1 MSGYDDETALVGVGD
16 ATSPTEKTAPAR
28 PGRPPMPSMPS
39 KPKGLL
45 VSPKKGIQKL
55 LKSPKYGKKD
65 KKGVNNSDDK
75 TKFISKE
82 DEKEVDKSSEKWL
95 EFEQMQ
101 QRIQATMSRTK
112 DNLHKLGSS
121 IDKTITSIASNSPW
135 GIMRQNGDSVEDKEE
150 FSESGGSMSGSESG
164 RSDPRAGWVG
174 FEDNFTVTPNIELGA
189 KLSTLEATPIP
200 SPRHCPV
207 PPHTSRN
214 TSRRS
219 STGAEELADFL
230 GIATPI
236 PSGEGGDNLPPPP
249 TSASYD
255 MLEGGGGSVSE
266 SEDIIG
272 VYSRN
277 PTGTMSGRS
286 STMSTP
292 TPYDQDMQILESGPA
307 TPTEETGP
315 SESAIGLVDEILGIS
330 GDEAKRLNTQKEMMG
345 VLEKIQQ
352 LAKPKDDDDF
362 LGLGKGTKETSAEDD
377 DPFGLSAKP
386 AETSFTPV
394 GDLFGTP
401 TEESK
406 SVPGTHPG
414 SDIKLEPPP
423 TRESAASPL
432 SDDFD
437 PRSDF
442 NVAVKPVADEA
453 GDVWGDRKPIN
464 TNPFASS
471 TVVARPV
478 AQKISSTN
486 PFASAVAAPTPSPK
500 NPFTA
505 DVGSTGAAEGNLL
518 FGDAS
523 AVAAMDILNVG
534 VKADEAASPGET
546 ATESA
551 TEPSAAGGASF
562 NPFATI
568 TDVDAHAHVETNV
581 PAGGTSDDFDPFQ
594 TITGDDAFVDF
605 PGQERKD
612 SSTSGSKMNPFN
624 AESEQVGTSF
634 ADFDTAKAESKPT
647 AAPSQTSQGSAQ
659 GPTSPVAVSSE
670 SSIDMDVEL
679 EPLAPFYPAWEGDGW
694 SLFLRQ
700 PTKKK
705 LASQRYWKP
714 VYVRI
719 MPNNQGVPSVKI
731 FQNKDSKDVIQSL
744 DMQSCYTLCNMGL
757 QQYDQYGK
765 CHTIKIQYV
774 FYRERVGVKAERIT
788 PTLGDLVRVRD
799 FSLKGFK
806 DLVHRPKATMILDKA
821 PQASELLKFGS
832 LIYDDFRTFVR
843 QLEDGL
849 FYMKSGRANAV
860 HQYTKDEI
868 TCDIVDEYYVEID
881 SDGHITFH
889 KARIRVFCLAFL
901 TGMPWVEVGIND
913 KKRQGREV
921 VGRKDIIPIKTE
933 EWIRTE
939 DVELHSSV
947 QVPEWEK
954 EKVLRFRPLDA
965 CHYEIMRFRSRP
977 KINKELPLQIRVQW
991 KQSGRR
997 VEIRSDIVIPGY
1009 YTHSRRAS
1017 QTPCEDIQIR
1027 IPIPEPWIY
1036 LFRVEKRFKYGSLH
1050 ATRRKPGKIKG
1061 LERITQVA
1069 QSMLPP
1075 SLIEV
1080 SSGSAKYEHIFQSI
1094 VWRISRLPERNEG
1107 NVFVLVVLVFEL
1119 QKNFK

>member
-1 MSGYDDETALVGVGD
+1 MSGYDDETALVSGGD
-16 ATSPTEKTAPAR
+16 ATSPSEKMAPAR
-28 PGRPPMPSMPS
+28 PGRPPMPSSMPT
-39 KPKGLL
+39 KPKGLS

-65 KKGVNNSDDK
+65 KKGFGSNDEK

-82 DEKEVDKSSEKWL
+82 EEKEVDKSSEKWL

-135 GIMRQNGDSVEDKEE
+135 GIMRQNGGSVEDKEE

-164 RSDPRAGWVG
+164 RSDPRAGWIG

-189 KLSTLEATPIP
+189 KLNTLEATPIP

-236 PSGEGGDNLPPPP
+236 ASGEGGDNLPPPP

-255 MLEGGGGSVSE
+255 LLEGGGGSVSE

-307 TPTEETGP
+307 TPTDETGP
-315 SESAIGLVDEILGIS
+315 SESAIGLVDEILGLS

-352 LAKPKDDDDF
+352 LAKPKADDDF
-362 LGLGKGTKETSAEDD
+362 LGLGTKESTAEKD
-377 DPFGLSAKP
+377 DPFGLSSKP
-386 AETSFTPV
+386 AETETTFHPV
-394 GDLFGTP
+394 GGDLFGTP

-406 SVPGTHPG
+406 AISGDTRLG
-414 SDIKLEPPP
+414 PPP
-423 TRESAASPL
+423 CKETAASPL

-442 NVAVKPVADEA
+442 SIAAKPVADEA

-464 TNPFASS
+464 TNPFAVSS

-478 AQKISSTN
+478 PRKVSSTN
-486 PFASAVAAPTPSPK
+486 PFASAVAAAPAPSPK

-505 DVGSTGAAEGNLL
+505 DMESTGAAGGELL
-518 FGDAS
+518 LGDTP
-523 AVAAMDILNVG
+523 AAALDIFNVG
-534 VKADEAASPGET
+534 NKVDAAISPVEKVEAA
-546 ATESA
+546 
-551 TEPSAAGGASF
+551 ASF

-568 TDVDAHAHVETNV
+568 TDVDALAPAEHAV
-581 PAGGTSDDFDPFQ
+581 PAGDAADDFDPFQ
-594 TITGDDAFVDF
+594 TITGDDAFVDLS
-605 PGQERKD
+605 GQDRKD
-612 SSTSGSKMNPFN
+612 STTSGNKANPFS
-624 AESEQVGTSF
+624 ADPEQVAPF
-634 ADFDTAKAESKPT
+634 VADFDSAKPGE
-647 AAPSQTSQGSAQ
+647 APPQASQGLM
-659 GPTSPVAVSSE
+659 SPAAVMSSE
-670 SSIDMDVEL
+670 SSVDMDVEL
-679 EPLAPFYPAWEGDGW
+679 EPLDPFHSAWQGDGW
-694 SLFLRQ
+694 NLFLRQ

-705 LASQRYWKP
+705 LASQRFWKP

-719 MPNNQGVPSVKI
+719 LPNNQGVPSVKI
-731 FQNKDSKDVIQSL
+731 FQTKDAKDVIQSL
-744 DMQSCYTLCNMGL
+744 DLQSCYTLCNMGL

-774 FYRERVGVKAERIT
+774 FYRERVGVKAERIA

-799 FSLKGFK
+799 FSFKGFK

-849 FYMKSGRANAV
+849 FYMKCGRANAV

-889 KARIRVFCLAFL
+889 KARVRVFCLAFL

-947 QVPEWEK
+947 QVPDWEK

-991 KQSGRR
+991 IQSGRR

-1080 SSGSAKYEHIFQSI
+1080 SSGSAKYEHIFQCI
-1094 VWRISRLPERNEG
+1094 VWRINRLPERNEG
-1107 NVFVLVVLVFEL
+1107 RYFS
-1119 QKNFK
+1119 QKLIPSYRNRT

>member
-1 MSGYDDETALVGVGD
+1 MDRTTALCLVAGMMSGYDDEASLVGDGD

-28 PGRPPMPSMPS
+28 PGRPPMPSSMPT
-39 KPKGLL
+39 KPKGLS

-65 KKGVNNSDDK
+65 KKGFGSNDDK
-75 TKFISKE
+75 TKFISKDE
-82 DEKEVDKSSEKWL
+82 EKEVDKSSEKWL

-135 GIMRQNGDSVEDKEE
+135 GIMRQNGGSVEDKEE

-164 RSDPRAGWVG
+164 RSDPRAGWIG

-214 TSRRS
+214 TSRRG

-230 GIATPI
+230 GITTPI
-236 PSGEGGDNLPPPP
+236 HSGEGGDNLPPPP

-255 MLEGGGGSVSE
+255 LLEGGGSMSE
-266 SEDIIG
+266 NEDIIG

-307 TPTEETGP
+307 TPTEESGP
-315 SESAIGLVDEILGIS
+315 SAGALGLVDEILGLS

-352 LAKPKDDDDF
+352 LANPKDEDDF
-362 LGLGKGTKETSAEDD
+362 LGLGAASAEED
-377 DPFGLSAKP
+377 DPFGLSSKP
-386 AETSFTPV
+386 KEETAAGFTPV

-406 SVPGTHPG
+406 PPPG
-414 SDIKLEPPP
+414 SQVDGENKLGPPP
-423 TRESAASPL
+423 GKEATASPL

-437 PRSDF
+437 PRSAF
-442 NVAVKPVADEA
+442 NVGAKPAADVT
-453 GDVWGDRKPIN
+453 GDVWGDTKPSS
-464 TNPFASS
+464 TNPFAVES
-471 TVVARPV
+471 TVIARPV
-478 AQKISSTN
+478 ARKVSSTN
-486 PFASAVAAPTPSPK
+486 PFASAVAAPAPSPK
-500 NPFTA
+500 NPFTTA
-505 DVGSTGAAEGNLL
+505 AAEGDLL
-518 FGDAS
+518 DETPP
-523 AVAAMDILNVG
+523 AVALDIFNVG
-534 VKADEAASPGET
+534 NKPDDAVSPEEKP
-546 ATESA
+546 ATEDV
-551 TEPSAAGGASF
+551 AGAASF

-568 TDVDAHAHVETNV
+568 TDVDAHAPEHV
-581 PAGGTSDDFDPFQ
+581 PAGGAADDFDPFQ

-612 SSTSGSKMNPFN
+612 SSTSGTKVNPFN
-624 AESEQVGTSF
+624 VESEQEIPKF
-634 ADFDTAKAESKPT
+634 ANFGDEAKPAEPQAS
-647 AAPSQTSQGSAQ
+647 SQG
-659 GPTSPVAVSSE
+659 PMSPKAMSSE
-670 SSIDMDVEL
+670 SSVDMDIEL
-679 EPLAPFYPAWEGDGW
+679 EPLPPFYPPWEGDGW
-694 SLFLRQ
+694 NLFLRQ

-714 VYVRI
+714 VYVRL
-719 MPNNQGVPSVKI
+719 MPNNQGVPSVKL
-731 FQNKDSKDVIQSL
+731 FQNKDSKDVMQSL
-744 DMQSCYTLCNMGL
+744 DLQSCYTLCNMGL

-774 FYRERVGVKAERIT
+774 FYRERVGVKAERIA

-799 FSLKGFK
+799 FSFKGFK

-843 QLEDGL
+843 QLEDSL
-849 FYMKSGRANAV
+849 FYMKCGRANAV

-868 TCDIVDEYYVEID
+868 TCDIIDEYYAEID
-881 SDGHITFH
+881 LDGHITYH
-889 KARIRVFCLAFL
+889 KARVRVFCLAFL
-901 TGMPWVEVGIND
+901 TGMPWVEVGMND

-939 DVELHSSV
+939 DVELHSCV
-947 QVPEWEK
+947 QAEDWEK

-965 CHYEIMRFRSRP
+965 CHYEIMRFRCRP
-977 KINKELPLQIRVQW
+977 RINKELPLQIRVQW
-991 KQSGRR
+991 IVSGKK

-1017 QTPCEDIQIR
+1017 QTPCEDIQVR

-1080 SSGSAKYEHIFQSI
+1080 SSGSAKYEHIFGAI

-1107 NVFVLVVLVFEL
+1107 QYVFYDS
-1119 QKNFK
+1119 

>member
-1 MSGYDDETALVGVGD
+1 
-16 ATSPTEKTAPAR
+16 
-28 PGRPPMPSMPS
+28 
-39 KPKGLL
+39 
-45 VSPKKGIQKL
+45 
-55 LKSPKYGKKD
+55 
-65 KKGVNNSDDK
+65 
-75 TKFISKE
+75 
-82 DEKEVDKSSEKWL
+82 
-95 EFEQMQ
+95 
-101 QRIQATMSRTK
+101 
-112 DNLHKLGSS
+112 
-121 IDKTITSIASNSPW
+121 
-135 GIMRQNGDSVEDKEE
+135 
-150 FSESGGSMSGSESG
+150 MSGSESG
-164 RSDPRAGWVG
+164 KSDPRAGWVG

-189 KLSTLEATPIP
+189 KLNTLEATPIP

-236 PSGEGGDNLPPPP
+236 ASGEGGDNLPPPP

-255 MLEGGGGSVSE
+255 LLEGGGGSMSE

-277 PTGTMSGRS
+277 PTGTTSGRS

-307 TPTEETGP
+307 TPTDETGP
-315 SESAIGLVDEILGIS
+315 SESAIGLVDEILGLS

-352 LAKPKDDDDF
+352 LAQPKDDDDLF
-362 LGLGKGTKETSAEDD
+362 GLGKDTKESTAEDD

-386 AETSFTPV
+386 RETKVNTFTPI

-401 TEESK
+401 TEENK
-406 SVPGTHPG
+406 AIPGTQVDG
-414 SDIKLEPPP
+414 DARLGPPP
-423 TRESAASPL
+423 GKESAASPL

-442 NVAVKPVADEA
+442 SVAAKPVADEG
-453 GDVWGDRKPIN
+453 GDVWGDRKPIG
-464 TNPFASS
+464 TNPFAVTS

-478 AQKISSTN
+478 PHKVSSTN
-486 PFASAVAAPTPSPK
+486 PFASAVAAPPAPSPK

-505 DVGSTGAAEGNLL
+505 DVESTGAAEGNLL
-518 FGDAS
+518 FGDAPS
-523 AVAAMDILNVG
+523 AAALDIFNVG
-534 VKADEAASPGET
+534 SKVDEAASPVEKV
-546 ATESA
+546 E
-551 TEPSAAGGASF
+551 EPSVARGASF

-568 TDVDAHAHVETNV
+568 TDVDAHAPAEHAVS
-581 PAGGTSDDFDPFQ
+581 AGGAADDFDPFQ
-594 TITGDDAFVDF
+594 TITGDDAFVDL
-605 PGQERKD
+605 PGQDRKD
-612 SSTSGSKMNPFN
+612 SSTSGNKLNPFSV
-624 AESEQVGTSF
+624 ESVQEGTKF
-634 ADFDTAKAESKPT
+634 VADFDTMNAEAKPT
-647 AAPSQTSQGSAQ
+647 EDTQPQAPR
-659 GPTSPVAVSSE
+659 GPMSPPAMSSE
-670 SSIDMDVEL
+670 SSVDMDVEL
-679 EPLAPFYPAWEGDGW
+679 EPLDPFHPQWQGDGW
-694 SLFLRQ
+694 NLFLRQ

-719 MPNNQGVPSVKI
+719 IPNNQGVLSVKI
-731 FQNKDSKDVIQSL
+731 FQNKDSKDIIQSL
-744 DMQSCYTLCNMGL
+744 DLQSCYTLCNMGL

-799 FSLKGFK
+799 FSFKGFK

-849 FYMKSGRANAV
+849 FCMKSGRANAV

-939 DVELHSSV
+939 NVELHSSV
-947 QVPEWEK
+947 QVPDWEK

-991 KQSGRR
+991 IQSGRR

-1050 ATRRKPGKIKG
+1050 STRRKPGKIKG

-1080 SSGSAKYEHIFQSI
+1080 SSGSAKYEHIFQSL

-1107 NVFVLVVLVFEL
+1107 EYFSFRYI
-1119 QKNFK
+1119 